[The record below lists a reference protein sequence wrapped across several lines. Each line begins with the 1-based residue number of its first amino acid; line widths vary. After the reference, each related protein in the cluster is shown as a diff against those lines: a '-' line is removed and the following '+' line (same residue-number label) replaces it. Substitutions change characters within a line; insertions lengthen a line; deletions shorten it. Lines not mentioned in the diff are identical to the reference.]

1 MSAPQTGHSRDESA
15 SRQGNGGDFG
25 AVKPNI
31 PPFRPAPARSAT
43 LGNMPHG
50 YKSRATS
57 QPPGERLP
65 LGASSPFNGT
75 LPESGRGS
83 PSGQFGVIGG
93 SRTPSKFAAPGSG
106 TATRANSFSA
116 GELRESRVSHWVG
129 LGHRM
134 SEADMTRTQPRSEH
148 CPVMSRRSPRAPTR
162 LRLSPHSPLRLLH
175 RIPPRHTS
183 QTCHLARLPKPAP
196 TRLALVRNP

>member
-1 MSAPQTGHSRDESA
+1 MSAPHTGQSRDEFA
-15 SRQGNGGDFG
+15 SRQRNGGDFG

-43 LGNMPHG
+43 LGNMPQG

-57 QPPGERLP
+57 QPPGERMP
-65 LGASSPFNGT
+65 LGGGSPFNGT

-93 SRTPSKFAAPGSG
+93 SRTPSKFAVPGSG

-116 GELRESRVSHWVG
+116 GELRESRVSPVWNHKRW
-129 LGHRM
+129 M
-134 SEADMTRTQPRSEH
+134 EADVTRTHPRSER
-148 CPVMSRRSPRAPTR
+148 CPVMSRRSLRDLTR
-162 LRLSPHSPLRLLH
+162 LRLSPRS
-175 RIPPRHTS
+175 PPRPRRPTHPRHIFPIS
-183 QTCHLARLPKPAP
+183 HLVRLPKLAP
-196 TRLALVRNP
+196 THHAPALNR